1 MRTELL
7 SAITTAVSTLT
18 QFAVS
23 QELPWEQNGTPLYL
37 KNMKKIYVDRPRQEE
52 TTLIPTLN
60 GGEVF
65 QDDLIAE
72 VYLAVDAKNTPSQL
86 DALITKI
93 LGVKSTI
100 NVVNFG
106 SESDYTVDKT
116 EDVLIYTFEFRLNVA
131 TT

>member
-7 SAITTAVSTLT
+7 TAITTAISTLT

-23 QELPWEQNGTPLYL
+23 SELPWEQNGTPLYR
-37 KNMKKIYVDRPRQEE
+37 KNMKKVYVDRERVEQ
-52 TTLIPTLN
+52 TTLLPTLN

-65 QDDLIAE
+65 QNDLITE
-72 VYLAVDAKNTPSQL
+72 VYLAVDAKNPPSQL
-86 DALITKI
+86 DSAITKI
-93 LGVKSTI
+93 LGTKSTV

-106 SESDYTVDKT
+106 SESDYTVDKD
-116 EDVLIYTFEFRLNVA
+116 EDVLVYTFEFRINQA

>member
-1 MRTELL
+1 MRAELL

-23 QELPWEQNGTPLYL
+23 TELPWEQNGTPLFR
-37 KNMKKIYVDRPRQEE
+37 KNMKRIYVDRSVMEE

-65 QDDLIAE
+65 QNDLITE

-86 DALITKI
+86 DSAITAI
-93 LGVKSTI
+93 LSCKSTTG
-100 NVVNFG
+100 VVNFG
-106 SESDYTVDKT
+106 SESDYTLDKQ
-116 EDVLIYTFEFRLNVA
+116 EDVLIYTFEFRLNQA